1 MICNFF
7 NTYQFLV
14 NWTERLSKERAFC
27 NIEYLAFVLR
37 IGINNFLSLQSR
49 TLDLPVN
56 LVLIVSTWKYSML
69 PVLEVFN
76 LLKLLPHLHL
86 EAFLE
91 GDQSCRSNSEQVVG
105 WAERWEI
112 KAEPLPA
119 TADATNFTFALK

>member
-1 MICNFF
+1 MICAFF
-7 NTYQFLV
+7 YQLLV
-14 NWTERLSKERAFC
+14 NWTERLSKEIAFC

-37 IGINNFLSLQSR
+37 TRINNFLPLRIR

-76 LLKLLPHLHL
+76 LLKLLPHLHF

-91 GDQSCRSNSEQVVG
+91 GDQSCRSNRGIASKQ
-105 WAERWEI
+105 WAGLR
-112 KAEPLPA
+112 
-119 TADATNFTFALK
+119 DGN